1 MSTLPTYTPH
11 NYTGSDRVGIFVPD
25 PRQENGAIEVCST
38 STHRAPMILA
48 ALNRPIFAYQIHAA
62 DNDSNGNP
70 RRATVVYA
78 PNGSIA
84 AVMDHGYS
92 GDRIPRDAVTLA
104 RVDVTPRAY
113 REIVAHG
120 ADLDA
125 ARKYLA
131 AHPDGVTGWAWA
143 DVDDGPERWRTFR
156 QRAKALGLNPKRL
169 SEIASQ
175 VCVVLELRSN
185 GYDWTGPG
193 VAS

>member
-25 PRQENGAIEVCST
+25 PRQENGAIEVCNT
-38 STHRAPMILA
+38 SARHAPMILA
-48 ALNRPIFAYQIHAA
+48 ALNRPIPTYQVHAA

-84 AVMDHGYS
+84 AVMDHGYL

-104 RVDVTPRAY
+104 SVAVAPRAY
-113 REIVAHG
+113 REIIAVG

-131 AHPDGVTGWAWA
+131 AHPDGTVGWPWSTI
-143 DVDDGPERWRTFR
+143 DDGPARFKTFR

-169 SEIASQ
+169 DEIASK
-175 VCVVLELRSN
+175 VCVVLELRAN
-185 GYDWTGPG
+185 GYGWTGPG